1 MHRRIIAALAAV
13 LLAVV
18 GVVLLTGYVSGAD
31 QRAMAGMKTTSVLV
45 VTGPVEAGTP
55 AEDLVKLVKPRE
67 LPRAAVAPGALTSLK
82 QVSGRITA
90 ADLVAGEQLLAGRF
104 AAPDAKLEGVDVPDG
119 MHEVT
124 IMLESQRV
132 LGSRIVA
139 GDTVGVFVTS
149 QESRVTH
156 LVLHQALVT
165 RIEGGI
171 TPSGAEG
178 DAEPKPDA
186 EPGTSVV
193 PEGSVV
199 VTLALSAPDAELLV
213 WGQEVGTVWLS
224 REPVG
229 TPKDGTRTVSEE
241 VVFS

>member
-124 IMLESQRV
+124 VMLESQRV

-149 QESRVTH
+149 HESRMTH

-171 TPSGAEG
+171 TPSDAEG

-186 EPGTSVV
+186 ETGTPVV

>member
-82 QVSGRITA
+82 QVSGKITA

-104 AAPDAKLEGVDVPDG
+104 SAPGGKLQGVDVPDG

-124 IMLESQRV
+124 VMLESQRV

-149 QESRVTH
+149 DQSRVTH

-171 TPSGAEG
+171 TPSDAEG
-178 DAEPKPDA
+178 DAEPKSDA
-186 EPGTSVV
+186 EPGTPVV

-213 WGQEVGTVWLS
+213 WGQELGTVWLS

-229 TPKDGTRTVSEE
+229 TPKDGTRIVSEE